1 MDEIEKTQQQV
12 TEAMDKLYGNTEQ
25 PKQEMVPVH
34 IISAWGN
41 QQTPPELRGYATSI
55 AFLTPEQINGEFRF
69 LLTQFLDGISRLN
82 DQNQSQ

>member
-1 MDEIEKTQQQV
+1 MNEIEKTQQQI
-12 TEAMDKLYGNTEQ
+12 TEETEQ
-25 PKQEMVPVH
+25 PKQEMIPVH

-69 LLTQFLDGISRLN
+69 LLTQFLDGISKLN
-82 DQNQSQ
+82 DANIKKPE

>member
-1 MDEIEKTQQQV
+1 MDEIKEV
-12 TEAMDKLYGNTEQ
+12 TEAVEQ

-82 DQNQSQ
+82 DQNQQMGGN

>member
-1 MDEIEKTQQQV
+1 MDEIEKAQQQV
-12 TEAMDKLYGNTEQ
+12 TEAMEQ
-25 PKQEMVPVH
+25 TKQEMVPVH
-34 IISAWGN
+34 VISAWGN

-82 DQNQSQ
+82 DQNQQIGGN

>member
-12 TEAMDKLYGNTEQ
+12 AEAMKKLDQEQ

-41 QQTPPELRGYATSI
+41 QQTPGELRGYATSI

-82 DQNQSQ
+82 NQNQPQ